1 MSPDQMTVVAK
12 VEKVETALLP
22 VCPLYTLMS
31 HLKEVR
37 DVFEPE
43 ASADAYF
50 SAYALKISEN
60 WPLPLEEAAWD
71 LLDSAACLI
80 HLFRWDKGVLI
91 VTSDTFLPC

>member
-71 LLDSAACLI
+71 LLESAACLI
-80 HLFRWDKGVLI
+80 HLFRWGYGV
-91 VTSDTFLPC
+91 